1 MDLAALYDEW
11 VSRLLA
17 YMISITRDRHLA
29 EDALQNLFVK
39 LAVSQPEIRNPAV
52 YLFRAGRREAIR
64 SAGRRRMEPLGP
76 NDFLLPARNAGPP
89 IDTAELAS
97 ALGSLPQE
105 QQEIVILHGIEGFTF
120 KEAGEIVGAPLE
132 TVASR
137 YRYAID
143 KLRGL
148 LEP

>member
-1 MDLAALYDEW
+1 MDLAALYDAW
-11 VSRLLA
+11 APRLLA
-17 YMISITRDRHLA
+17 YMMTITRDRHRA

-52 YLFRAGRREAIR
+52 YLFRAARREAIR
-64 SAGRRRMEPLGP
+64 SARRRRMEPLGP
-76 NDFLLPARNAGPP
+76 LEFLIPVTIPGAPV
-89 IDTAELAS
+89 ELADLTS
-97 ALGSLPQE
+97 ALGSLPPE

>member
-11 VSRLLA
+11 VSCLLA

-29 EDALQNLFVK
+29 EDALQNLFMK
-39 LAVSQPEIRNPAV
+39 LALSQPEIRNPSV
-52 YLFRAGRREAIR
+52 YLFRAARREAIR
-64 SAGRRRMEPLGP
+64 SARRRRMEPIGP
-76 NDFLLPARNAGPP
+76 FEFLIPAATPATPGE
-89 IDTAELAS
+89 IADLTS
-97 ALGSLPQE
+97 ALGSLPPE
-105 QQEIVILHGIEGFTF
+105 QQEVVILHGIEGFTF

-143 KLRGL
+143 KLRGIL
-148 LEP
+148 GP